1 MYANEETLGAGIVSS
16 GVPRSQ
22 LYITTKFNKLAPGQS
37 LKSLLQDQL
46 KKLKVDYVD
55 LYLIHTPAVFKKEG
69 ELKKLWTEAEE
80 LKKEGLTRSIGV
92 SNFRIKDLEVIL
104 ADGGAVP
111 AINQVN
117 VPTFL
122 PSLSLRSRRRVWLN
136 RG

>member
-1 MYANEETLGAGIVSS
+1 M
-16 GVPRSQ
+16 
-22 LYITTKFNKLAPGQS
+22 
-37 LKSLLQDQL
+37 QDQL

-80 LKKEGLTRSIGV
+80 LKKEGLTKSIGV

-111 AINQVN
+111 AINQVSMLLCLSR
-117 VPTFL
+117 L
-122 PSLSLRSRRRVWLN
+122 PLNLRRSVRLN